1 MISKECFTAA
11 WIDEKSK
18 ELQYNDKNI
27 IEKVI
32 RAFSLLDM
40 LALSGCP
47 FHFKGGSC
55 LMLLLKNG
63 RHRLSIDIDIICP
76 PGTNIEDYLNAYKDF
91 GFIDYKPIDRIQRG
105 TDIPKTH
112 SKFFY
117 QVAFIDDSD
126 RQESILLDVL
136 NEDCH
141 YEDVV
146 ELPVDGPFLK
156 IEGTPSIVKV
166 PSVGDILGDKLT
178 AYAPNTT
185 GIPYF
190 KKTQDGKE
198 RDCSM
203 EIIKQLYDIARL
215 FDEVP
220 NLDITSKSFGRI
232 AEVELSYRGLDNNP
246 KLIFDD
252 VRQTSLCLATRGAE
266 GKGDFQMLQ
275 RGISRI
281 KSFMFRGSY
290 LIDNA
295 IIDAARAAYIATL
308 LETGQTKVERYN
320 GDPLSIASL
329 EIKSTLPNRLSR
341 LKRQS
346 PEAFFYWAKT
356 SELL

>member
-1 MISKECFTAA
+1 MISKECFTAT
-11 WIDEKSK
+11 WIDQKSK

-40 LALSGCP
+40 LAQSGCP

-76 PGTNIEDYLNAYKDF
+76 PGTDIEQYLKAYKDF
-91 GFIDYKPIDRIQRG
+91 GFIDYKSVERIQRG
-105 TDIPKTH
+105 TDIPKSH

-117 QVAFIDDSD
+117 QVAFLGDSD

-141 YEDVV
+141 YEEVV
-146 ELPVDGPFLK
+146 ELPVEGPFLK
-156 IEGTPSIVKV
+156 VVGTPNIVKV
-166 PSVGDILGDKLT
+166 PSAGDILGDKLT

-190 KKTQDGKE
+190 KKD

-215 FDEVP
+215 FDEVK
-220 NLDITSKSFGRI
+220 NLEVTSKSFGRI
-232 AEVELSYRGLDNNP
+232 AEVELSYRGLENNP
-246 KLIFDD
+246 RIIFDD
-252 VRQTSLCLATRGAE
+252 VRQTSLCLTTRGAE

-275 RGISRI
+275 RGITRI
-281 KSFMFRGSY
+281 KSFMFRGNY
-290 LIDNA
+290 LIDGA
-295 IIDAARAAYIATL
+295 IIDAARAAYVATL
-308 LETGQTKVERYN
+308 LEKGQTEIERYN
-320 GDPLSIASL
+320 GDPMSIASL
-329 EIKSTLPNRLSR
+329 EIQPSLPNRLSR

-346 PEAFFYWAKT
+346 PEAYFYWAKA
-356 SELL
+356 SELLSE

>member
-11 WIDEKSK
+11 WIEEKSK

-40 LALSGCP
+40 LAQSGCP
-47 FHFKGGSC
+47 FFFKGGSC
-55 LMLLLKNG
+55 LMLLLRTG

-76 PGTNIEDYLNAYKDF
+76 PGTDIEKYLKAYKDF
-91 GFIDYKPIDRIQRG
+91 GFIDYKSVERIQRG

-117 QVAFIDDSD
+117 QVAFLDDCD
-126 RQESILLDVL
+126 RRESILLDVL

-141 YEDVV
+141 YENVV
-146 ELPVDGPFLK
+146 EVPIDGPFLK

-215 FDEVP
+215 FEEVP
-220 NLDITSKSFGRI
+220 NLDITSKSFSRI
-232 AEVELSYRGLDNNP
+232 AEVELSYRGLENKP
-246 KLIFDD
+246 QLIFDD
-252 VRQTSLCLATRGAE
+252 VRQTSLCLVTRGFE

-275 RGISRI
+275 RGITRI
-281 KSFMFRGSY
+281 KSFMFRGNY
-290 LIDNA
+290 LIDGA
-295 IIDAARAAYIATL
+295 IIDASRAAYVATL
-308 LETGQTKVERYN
+308 LETGKTEIERYN

-329 EIKSTLPNRLSR
+329 EIKSSLPNRLNR